1 MKNYYFADAEY
12 IDRIYGAESP
22 VCVDEPEIE
31 RLAAEW
37 DMSADEL
44 MNQFHVASQDEVEQY
59 GVYNS

>member
-22 VCVDEPEIE
+22 VCVDEAEIA
-31 RLAAEW
+31 RLASEW
-37 DMSADEL
+37 DMTTDEL
-44 MNQFHVASQDEVEQY
+44 MAQFHVASQAEMDEY